1 MWRGVCVCVCVHSC
15 LTLCDPMVCSPPG
28 SSVHGSF
35 QAGILSGLPFPTPRD
50 LPNPGIE
57 PSSLVSPALAG
68 GFFTTNVTWE
78 ASVRCRQTSLLLVS
92 QHKNVFLKDLGAISE
107 IIRKGS
113 SPISQWGNSNL
124 TWKVANTDG
133 LTTKGNTCKLR
144 NDSMI

>member
-1 MWRGVCVCVCVHSC
+1 MWRCVCVCVFTPVW
-15 LTLCDPMVCSPPG
+15 LFAIPW
-28 SSVHGSF
+28 SVVHQVPLFMEVSR
-35 QAGILSGLPFPTPRD
+35 QEYWSGLPFPTPRD